1 MALDPF
7 TSGFDL
13 IKTGLDKF
21 FPDADT
27 ELKGKLAEAAS
38 QINNDYQL
46 QLAQLNINKTEA
58 ASSSLFVSGWR
69 PAIGWVCGFSLC
81 YAAIIEPIARF
92 MALVIF
98 AYVGVFP
105 VIDTDIT
112 MQILMG
118 LLGLAGMRTFEKHK
132 GVENGRHNRSNRS

>member
-7 TSGFDL
+7 TAGFDL

-46 QLAQLNINKTEA
+46 QLAQLDINKAE
-58 ASSSLFVSGWR
+58 ASSPSLFVSGWR
-69 PAIGWVCGFSLC
+69 PAIGWICGFSLA

-92 MALVIF
+92 IASVIF
-98 AYVGVFP
+98 AYVGTFP
-105 VIDTDIT
+105 AIDTDIT
-112 MQILMG
+112 LQILMG

-132 GVENGRHNRSNRS
+132 GVAK

>member
-1 MALDPF
+1 MLMALDPF
-7 TSGFDL
+7 TAGFDL

-46 QLAQLNINKTEA
+46 QLAQLDINKAEA
-58 ASSSLFVSGWR
+58 SSSSLFVSGWR
-69 PAIGWVCGFSLC
+69 PAIGWICGFSLC
-81 YAAIIEPIARF
+81 YAAILEPIARF
-92 MALVIF
+92 TASVIF
-98 AYVGVFP
+98 AYVGTFP
-105 VIDTDIT
+105 AIDTEIT
-112 MQILMG
+112 LQILMG

-132 GVENGRHNRSNRS
+132 GVAK

>member
-1 MALDPF
+1 MSLDPF
-7 TSGFDL
+7 SAGFDL

-46 QLAQLNINKTEA
+46 QLAQLEINKVE
-58 ASSSLFVSGWR
+58 ASSVNWFVSSWR
-69 PAIGWVCGFSLC
+69 PFIGWICGFALC
-81 YAAIIEPIARF
+81 YAAIVEPISRF
-92 MALVIF
+92 IASVIF
-98 AYVGVFP
+98 SYTGAFP

-132 GVENGRHNRSNRS
+132 GVSR

>member
-7 TSGFDL
+7 TAGFDL

-46 QLAQLNINKTEA
+46 QLAQLEINKVE
-58 ASSSLFVSGWR
+58 ASSTSLFVSGWR
-69 PAIGWVCGFSLC
+69 PGCGWICVISLG
-81 YAAIIEPIARF
+81 YVAIIEPIARF
-92 MALVIF
+92 IASVMFSYTGI
-98 AYVGVFP
+98 FP

-132 GVENGRHNRSNRS
+132 GVSK

>member
-7 TSGFDL
+7 TAGFDL

-46 QLAQLNINKTEA
+46 QLAQLDINKAEA
-58 ASSSLFVSGWR
+58 SSSSLFVSGWR
-69 PAIGWVCGFSLC
+69 PAIGWICGFSLC
-81 YAAIIEPIARF
+81 YAAILEPIARF
-92 MALVIF
+92 TASVIF
-98 AYVGVFP
+98 AYVGTFP
-105 VIDTDIT
+105 IIDTEIT
-112 MQILMG
+112 LQILMG

-132 GVENGRHNRSNRS
+132 GVAK

>member
-7 TSGFDL
+7 TAGFDL
-13 IKTGLDKF
+13 VKTGLDKF

-46 QLAQLNINKTEA
+46 QLAQLDINKVEA
-58 ASSSLFVSGWR
+58 SSSSLFVSGWR
-69 PAIGWVCGFSLC
+69 PAIGWVCGISLA

-92 MALVIF
+92 IASVIF

-132 GVENGRHNRSNRS
+132 GVSK

>member
-1 MALDPF
+1 MSFDPF
-7 TSGFDL
+7 TAGFDL
-13 IKTGLDKF
+13 VKTGLDKF

-46 QLAQLNINKTEA
+46 QLAQLDINKTEA
-58 ASSSLFVSGWR
+58 ASASLFVSGWR
-69 PAIGWVCGFSLC
+69 PAIGWICGISLC

-92 MALVIF
+92 IASVMFSYAG
-98 AYVGVFP
+98 AFP
-105 VIDTDIT
+105 VINTDIT

-132 GVENGRHNRSNRS
+132 GVTK

>member
-1 MALDPF
+1 MLMALDPF
-7 TSGFDL
+7 TAGFDL

-46 QLAQLNINKTEA
+46 QLAQLDINKAEA
-58 ASSSLFVSGWR
+58 SSSSLFVSGWR
-69 PAIGWVCGFSLC
+69 PAIGWICGFSLC
-81 YAAIIEPIARF
+81 YAAILEPIARF
-92 MALVIF
+92 TALVIF
-98 AYVGVFP
+98 AYVGTFP

-112 MQILMG
+112 MQILVG

-132 GVENGRHNRSNRS
+132 GVAK

>member
-7 TSGFDL
+7 TAGFDL
-13 IKTGLDKF
+13 VKTGLDKF

-38 QINNDYQL
+38 QINNDFQL
-46 QLAQLNINKTEA
+46 QLAQLDINKTEA

-69 PAIGWVCGFSLC
+69 PAIGWICGISLA
-81 YAAIIEPIARF
+81 YAAILEPIARF
-92 MALVIF
+92 IASVMF

-132 GVENGRHNRSNRS
+132 GVAKW

>member
-7 TSGFDL
+7 TAGFDL
-13 IKTGLDKF
+13 VKTGLDKF

-38 QINNDYQL
+38 QINNDFQL
-46 QLAQLNINKTEA
+46 QLAQLDINKIEA

-69 PAIGWVCGFSLC
+69 PAIGWICGISLA

-92 MALVIF
+92 IASVIF

-132 GVENGRHNRSNRS
+132 GVSK

>member
-7 TSGFDL
+7 TAGFDL

-46 QLAQLNINKTEA
+46 QLAQLDINKVEA
-58 ASSSLFVSGWR
+58 TSSSIFVAGWR

-92 MALVIF
+92 VAAIIF
-98 AYVGVFP
+98 SYAGAFP
-105 VIDTDIT
+105 VINTDIT

-132 GVENGRHNRSNRS
+132 GISR

>member
-1 MALDPF
+1 MALDPL
-7 TSGFDL
+7 TAGFDL

-38 QINNDYQL
+38 QINDDYQL
-46 QLAQLNINKTEA
+46 QLAQLDINKIEA

-69 PAIGWVCGFSLC
+69 PAIGWICGISLA

-92 MALVIF
+92 IASVLF

-112 MQILMG
+112 MQVLMG

-132 GVENGRHNRSNRS
+132 GVSK

>member
-1 MALDPF
+1 MAFDPF
-7 TSGFDL
+7 TAGFDL
-13 IKTGLDKF
+13 VKTGLDKF

-46 QLAQLNINKTEA
+46 QLAQLDINKTEA
-58 ASSSLFVSGWR
+58 ASVSIFVSGWR

-92 MALVIF
+92 VALVMF
-98 AYVGVFP
+98 AYAGSFP
-105 VIDTDIT
+105 VINTDIT

-132 GVENGRHNRSNRS
+132 GVSK

>member
-7 TSGFDL
+7 TAGFDL
-13 IKTGLDKF
+13 VKTGLDKF

-38 QINNDYQL
+38 QINNDFQL
-46 QLAQLNINKTEA
+46 QLAQLDINKTEA

-69 PAIGWVCGFSLC
+69 PAIGWICGISLA
-81 YAAIIEPIARF
+81 YAAILEPIARF
-92 MALVIF
+92 IASVMF

-132 GVENGRHNRSNRS
+132 GVAK

>member
-7 TSGFDL
+7 TAGFDL

-46 QLAQLNINKTEA
+46 QLSQLDINKVEA
-58 ASSSLFVSGWR
+58 ASASLFVSGWR
-69 PAIGWVCGFSLC
+69 PAIGWICGISLA

-92 MALVIF
+92 IASVIF
-98 AYVGVFP
+98 AYVGAFP
-105 VIDTDIT
+105 VIDTGIT

-132 GVENGRHNRSNRS
+132 GVAK

>member
-7 TSGFDL
+7 TAGFDL
-13 IKTGLDKF
+13 VKTGLDKF

-46 QLAQLNINKTEA
+46 QLAQLDINKIEA
-58 ASSSLFVSGWR
+58 ASSSLYVAGWR
-69 PAIGWVCGFSLC
+69 PAIGWICGISLA

-92 MALVIF
+92 IASVMF

-112 MQILMG
+112 MQVLMG

-132 GVENGRHNRSNRS
+132 GVSK